1 MKSEQVSNLVGDL
14 RKTIQTLKEE
24 NEAASLQFEKEK
36 EAIKQDHEREIA
48 HLQEQIDELNEDLR
62 TRVTADEMKRIQSI
76 LVTLQVL
83 LW

>member
-1 MKSEQVSNLVGDL
+1 MGDL
-14 RKTIQTLKEE
+14 RKTIQSLKEE
-24 NEAASLQFEKEK
+24 NETASLQFEKEK
-36 EAIKQDHEREIA
+36 EAITQDHKREIA